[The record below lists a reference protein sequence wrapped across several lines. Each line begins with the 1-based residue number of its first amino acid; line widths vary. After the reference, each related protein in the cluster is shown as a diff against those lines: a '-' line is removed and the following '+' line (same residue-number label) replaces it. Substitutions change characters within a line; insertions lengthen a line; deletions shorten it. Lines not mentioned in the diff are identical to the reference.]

1 MINLRKKNYPKL
13 LFILSFL
20 ILTSAFIIEYV
31 FGYQPCNLCLIERIP
46 YGFSII
52 ILLLN
57 FLFKKDQ
64 VFYSVLLMLIFSFS
78 TIISIYHL
86 GIEQGLLL
94 ESSICTSQNLDL
106 ITKEQVLNSFKELNI
121 SCKNVAFKIF
131 GLSLT
136 TYNILASILMFV
148 LSAKIYL
155 LSKNYGNK
163 K

>member
-1 MINLRKKNYPKL
+1 
-13 LFILSFL
+13 
-20 ILTSAFIIEYV
+20 V
-31 FGYQPCNLCLIERIP
+31 
-46 YGFSII
+46 
-52 ILLLN
+52 
-57 FLFKKDQ
+57 
-64 VFYSVLLMLIFSFS
+64 
-78 TIISIYHL
+78 
-86 GIEQGLLL
+86 

-106 ITKEQVLNSFKELNI
+106 ITKEQVLNSLKELNI

-155 LSKNYGNK
+155 LSQNYGNK

>member
-20 ILTSAFIIEYV
+20 ILTSALIIEYV

-86 GIEQGLLL
+86 GIEQGLLV

-106 ITKEQVLNSFKELNI
+106 ITKEQVLNSLKELNI
-121 SCKNVAFKIF
+121 SCKNVAFKVF

-136 TYNILASILMFV
+136 TYNMLISIFML
-148 LSAKIYL
+148 LISLKIYL
-155 LSKNYGNK
+155 INNEIK

>member
-1 MINLRKKNYPKL
+1 MINLRKKNYPKI

-20 ILTSAFIIEYV
+20 ILTSALIIEYV

-136 TYNILASILMFV
+136 TYNIFASILMLI

>member
-20 ILTSAFIIEYV
+20 ILTSALIIEYV

-64 VFYSVLLMLIFSFS
+64 IFYSVLLMLIFSFS

-86 GIEQGLLL
+86 GIEQGLLV

-136 TYNILASILMFV
+136 TYNIFASILMLV

>member
-1 MINLRKKNYPKL
+1 MINLKKKNYPQI

-20 ILTSAFIIEYV
+20 ILTSALIIEYV
-31 FGYQPCNLCLIERIP
+31 FGYQPCSLCLIERIP
-46 YGFSII
+46 YGLSII

-57 FLFKKDQ
+57 FLFKKNHL
-64 VFYSVLLMLIFSFS
+64 FYSVLLMLIFLFS

-86 GIEQGLLL
+86 GIEQGLLV
-94 ESSICTSQNLDL
+94 ESSICTSQYLDL
-106 ITKEQVLNSFKELNI
+106 ITKEQVLNSLKELNI

-155 LSKNYGNK
+155 LSKSYGNK

>member
-1 MINLRKKNYPKL
+1 MIKLKKKNYPQI
-13 LFILSFL
+13 LFVLSFL
-20 ILTSAFIIEYV
+20 ILTSALIIEYG

-46 YGFSII
+46 YGLSII

-57 FLFKKDQ
+57 FLLKKNQ
-64 VFYSVLLMLIFSFS
+64 IFYSVLLMLIFSFS

-86 GIEQGLLL
+86 GIEQGLFE

-106 ITKEQVLNSFKELNI
+106 ITKEQVLNSLKELNI

-136 TYNILASILMFV
+136 TYNIFASVLMFI
-148 LSAKIYL
+148 LSSKIYL
-155 LSKNYGNK
+155 LNNNNDNK

>member
-1 MINLRKKNYPKL
+1 MIKLKKKNYPQI
-13 LFILSFL
+13 LFVLSFL
-20 ILTSAFIIEYV
+20 ILTSALIIEYG

-46 YGFSII
+46 YGLSII

-57 FLFKKDQ
+57 FLLKKNQ
-64 VFYSVLLMLIFSFS
+64 IFYSVLLMLIFSFS

-86 GIEQGLLL
+86 GIEQGLIE

-106 ITKEQVLNSFKELNI
+106 ITKEQVLNSLKELNI

-136 TYNILASILMFV
+136 TYNIFASVLMFI
-148 LSAKIYL
+148 LSSKIYL
-155 LSKNYGNK
+155 LNNNNDNK

>member
-86 GIEQGLLL
+86 GIEQGLLV

-136 TYNILASILMFV
+136 TYNIFASILMLI

>member
-1 MINLRKKNYPKL
+1 MINLRKKNYPKI
-13 LFILSFL
+13 LFILSLL
-20 ILTSAFIIEYV
+20 ILTSALIIEYV

-46 YGFSII
+46 YGLSII

-57 FLFKKDQ
+57 FFFKKDQ
-64 VFYSVLLMLIFSFS
+64 IFYSVLLMLIFSFS

-86 GIEQGLLL
+86 GIEQGLLV

-106 ITKEQVLNSFKELNI
+106 ITKEQVLNSLKELNI

-155 LSKNYGNK
+155 LSQNYGNK

>member
-136 TYNILASILMFV
+136 TYNIFASILMLI

>member
-1 MINLRKKNYPKL
+1 MINLNKKNHL
-13 LFILSFL
+13 SILFILSVL
-20 ILTSAFIIEYV
+20 TLTSAFIIEYI
-31 FGYQPCNLCLIERIP
+31 FGYQACNLCLIERIP
-46 YGFSII
+46 YGLSII

-57 FLFKKDQ
+57 FIFKKNQ
-64 VFYSVLLMLIFSFS
+64 IFYSVLLMLIFSFS

-86 GIEQGLLL
+86 GIEQNLIE

-106 ITKEQVLNSFKELNI
+106 NTKEQILNSLKELNI

-136 TYNILASILMFV
+136 TYNIFLSILMFV

-155 LSKNYGNK
+155 LSNNYDNK

>member
-1 MINLRKKNYPKL
+1 MINLKKKKYPQI

-20 ILTSAFIIEYV
+20 ILTSALMIEYV

-46 YGFSII
+46 YGLSII
-52 ILLLN
+52 ILLIY

-64 VFYSVLLMLIFSFS
+64 IFYSILLMLIFSFS

-86 GIEQGLLL
+86 GIEQGLLD
-94 ESSICTSQNLDL
+94 ESSICMSQNLDL
-106 ITKEQVLNSFKELNI
+106 ITKEQILNSLKELNI

-136 TYNILASILMFV
+136 TFNIFASILMFI

-155 LSKNYGNK
+155 LSDNYDNK

>member
-1 MINLRKKNYPKL
+1 MPSLKEENFFQI
-13 LFILSFL
+13 LFILSIL
-20 ILTSAFIIEYV
+20 ILGTAFVIEYF
-31 FGYQPCNLCLIERIP
+31 FGYMPCNLCKIERIP
-46 YGFSII
+46 YGLSII

-64 VFYSVLLMLIFSFS
+64 IFYSVLLMLIFLFS

-86 GIEQGLLL
+86 GIEQGLIE

-106 ITKEQVLNSFKELNI
+106 NTKEQILNSLMELNI

-136 TYNILASILMFV
+136 TYNIFVSVFMFV
-148 LSAKIYL
+148 LSEKIYL
-155 LSKNYGNK
+155 LSINYDNK

>member
-1 MINLRKKNYPKL
+1 MINLRKKNYPKI

-20 ILTSAFIIEYV
+20 ILTSALIIEYV

>member
-1 MINLRKKNYPKL
+1 MINLRKKNYPKI
-13 LFILSFL
+13 LFIFSFL
-20 ILTSAFIIEYV
+20 ILTSALIIEYV
-31 FGYQPCNLCLIERIP
+31 FGYQPCSLCLIERIP
-46 YGFSII
+46 YGLSII

-64 VFYSVLLMLIFSFS
+64 VFYSVLLMLIFLFS
-78 TIISIYHL
+78 AIISIYHL
-86 GIEQGLLL
+86 GIEQDLLE

-106 ITKEQVLNSFKELNI
+106 ITKEQILNSLKELNI

>member
-1 MINLRKKNYPKL
+1 MINLNKKNYLSIL
-13 LFILSFL
+13 LILSVFT
-20 ILTSAFIIEYV
+20 LTTAFIIEYI
-31 FGYQPCNLCLIERIP
+31 FGYQPCNLCIIERIP
-46 YGFSII
+46 YGLSII

-64 VFYSVLLMLIFSFS
+64 IFYSVLLMLIFFFS
-78 TIISIYHL
+78 IIISIYHL
-86 GIEQGLLL
+86 GIEQSLIE

-106 ITKEQVLNSFKELNI
+106 NTKEQILNSLMELNI

-136 TYNILASILMFV
+136 TYNIFVSVFMFV

-155 LSKNYGNK
+155 LSINYDNK